1 MTAAIVEKLSTLCRL
16 VQSLAIVAKLC
27 LVVAK
32 CLLFLIPIPE
42 VAWLKQRVRFKVVPF
57 LESVWIVTLSVLI
70 ANQPRLTATRFEVWL
85 QTLPYLWKVSLTIAG
100 AR

>member
-16 VQSLAIVAKLC
+16 VQSLAIAAKLC

-85 QTLPYLWKVSLTIAG
+85 QTLPYLWKVSLTVG
-100 AR
+100 SAR